1 MRIRFLLPTISVF
14 LWSAL
19 TPFPVFL
26 IDLFLV
32 GVFSS
37 SILVIWRHILN
48 LFSSFLFYLRS
59 LVALLFFHF
68 TFSMIEKF
76 ITPCRFS
83 SASLFVSGL
92 LSSYLGCCD
101 LLYTPSFRPCWFRLC
116 ATTFLACF
124 MSTLQSFFLWVQ
136 LGQLSITVVPA
147 SEVCVYR
154 SIDPVLLFPA
164 GPAMPLAGPSLRP
177 DHGLPSSVVLGAS
190 LADSDSPL
198 VNASVSENLPARS
211 LVASDRFSVATSGSD
226 QIISSS
232 PTFPLV
238 DSDLSEIFFFV
249 LLFV

>member
-1 MRIRFLLPTISVF
+1 
-14 LWSAL
+14 
-19 TPFPVFL
+19 
-26 IDLFLV
+26 
-32 GVFSS
+32 
-37 SILVIWRHILN
+37 
-48 LFSSFLFYLRS
+48 
-59 LVALLFFHF
+59 
-68 TFSMIEKF
+68 
-76 ITPCRFS
+76 
-83 SASLFVSGL
+83 
-92 LSSYLGCCD
+92 
-101 LLYTPSFRPCWFRLC
+101 
-116 ATTFLACF
+116 

-238 DSDLSEIFFFV
+238 DSDLSEIFFRTSLRLVIASPCADVSFSSLADSSSTAMV
-249 LLFV
+249 LDTSVIQESRAPDAACSSLLDVTALGSPASPALSLRFLLTGVAPLSSPIKWGRPIVSLIGPCSLN